1 MLRSVRYIQRRSYS
15 LTRGSW
21 PPLDFE
27 IKISIGVFNFQLA
40 PSQKKKNLGHRWS
53 LFAYYQLTSG
63 ILDPNKFMVGHFV
76 NHYTCCSSSLFKT
89 EEEKKMKDLSL
100 TEIIKR
106 HNERKEGENNVKNM
120 I

>member
-1 MLRSVRYIQRRSYS
+1 MVCACSLGLMLILLKFEKEKVIGSILFMTEWGPWSCHE
-15 LTRGSW
+15 LT
-21 PPLDFE
+21 
-27 IKISIGVFNFQLA
+27 
-40 PSQKKKNLGHRWS
+40 
-53 LFAYYQLTSG
+53 YG

>member
-1 MLRSVRYIQRRSYS
+1 
-15 LTRGSW
+15 
-21 PPLDFE
+21 
-27 IKISIGVFNFQLA
+27 
-40 PSQKKKNLGHRWS
+40 
-53 LFAYYQLTSG
+53 
-63 ILDPNKFMVGHFV
+63 MVGHFV